1 MELNTNLIQQNY
13 SQILSEHD
21 LKKIKHQQI
30 SSNLTEQERAEQ
42 RLRLLANEFTSIL
55 LKQMFKAM
63 RNTVPKGELIDGGY
77 AEEVFTDM
85 LDGEISK
92 LGPTDPG
99 FSSLGKLLYEQLREQ
114 L

>member
-1 MELNTNLIQQNY
+1 
-13 SQILSEHD
+13 
-21 LKKIKHQQI
+21 
-30 SSNLTEQERAEQ
+30 
-42 RLRLLANEFTSIL
+42 
-55 LKQMFKAM
+55 M
-63 RNTVPKGELIDGGY
+63 RDTVPKGELIDGGY